1 MIINDYIIDDGY
13 LIDDSEEN
21 EADSNDDNQELSSD
35 KSSKETSEVVSENT
49 PVEDAP
55 VEDVAE
61 VKSEDAPVE
70 DATEAKSEDAPVE
83 DATEA
88 KSEDASVEDAAE
100 SKSEDAPVEEA
111 NEILFPYL
119 IGKKVGMTQLF
130 SEDGQSFPVTVL
142 EAGPCSITQIKN
154 DTTEGYNA
162 VQLGYEDLKKNK
174 INKAVKGHFSNS
186 NVMPKKYLKEFIT
199 SNNENYKLGDTVT
212 VNQFSIGDFIRITG
226 TSKGKGFTGHM
237 KRHGFGG
244 GRASHG
250 KNSVMR
256 KAGSVGAGSDPSR
269 VFPGMKMAGRKG
281 NYNVSIKNLLVV
293 RVDQHKNLM
302 FVNGS
307 VPGAKNSVVYLSK
320 V

>member
-1 MIINDYIIDDGY
+1 
-13 LIDDSEEN
+13 
-21 EADSNDDNQELSSD
+21 
-35 KSSKETSEVVSENT
+35 
-49 PVEDAP
+49 
-55 VEDVAE
+55 
-61 VKSEDAPVE
+61 
-70 DATEAKSEDAPVE
+70 
-83 DATEA
+83 
-88 KSEDASVEDAAE
+88 
-100 SKSEDAPVEEA
+100 
-111 NEILFPYL
+111 
-119 IGKKVGMTQLF
+119 MTQLF